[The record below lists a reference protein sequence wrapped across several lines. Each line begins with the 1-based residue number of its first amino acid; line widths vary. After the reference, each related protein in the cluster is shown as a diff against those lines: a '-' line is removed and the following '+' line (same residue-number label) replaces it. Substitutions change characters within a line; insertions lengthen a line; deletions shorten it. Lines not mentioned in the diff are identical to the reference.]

1 MAVARQGN
9 LVQSK
14 IQMLVYGEPFTGKS
28 TLASQFAYMKRPDGK
43 PFRVLFLDAESGG
56 LDDLMED
63 IQDNGIDLRNLYIV
77 YTQSLAEVREYIKKA
92 KEKEDF
98 YILDED
104 GNETDDIV
112 LDADGYPFRPD
123 AIVIDGSS
131 VLNLTTKHG
140 LVELSKRRAKVK
152 ADKAGLLGDEKFVQI
167 ENSFL
172 ELRDYQVINFKGQDL
187 VLDLTGCGLH
197 YIVTARETDE
207 KVTQNIN
214 GKDVT
219 VTTGRK
225 IPEGFKQMD
234 YNVKTV
240 LRLYRDQDDYETVKA
255 YVLKDRTKVHKPG
268 EIIEDPSLIDW
279 QAVIDKTANR
289 SDFVINNNLSKAIN
303 KEYEMAKKEVMGK
316 EDESKNDEQNSNND
330 ALELVKQID
339 EKLNSLS
346 PVNKSQAKKK
356 VTSEGLPTNYKKLTD
371 IDKLK
376 EILKVI
382 SEIE

>member
-14 IQMLVYGEPFTGKS
+14 IQMLVFGEPFTGKS

-43 PFRVLFLDAESGG
+43 QFRVLFLDAESGG

-112 LDADGYPFRPD
+112 LDADGEPFRPD

-152 ADKAGLLGDEKFVQI
+152 ANKAGLLGDEKFVQI

-219 VTTGRK
+219 VATGRK

-303 KEYEMAKKEVMGK
+303 KEYKMAKKEVMGK

>member
-207 KVTQNIN
+207 KVTQNMN

-240 LRLYRDQDDYETVKA
+240 LRLYRDQDDYEAVKA
-255 YVLKDRTKVHKPG
+255 YVLKDRTKVHNPG

-346 PVNKSQAKKK
+346 PVNKSQVKKK

>member
-28 TLASQFAYMKRPDGK
+28 TLASQFAYMKRPDEK

-112 LDADGYPFRPD
+112 LDADGHPFRPD

-225 IPEGFKQMD
+225 IPEGFKQID

-316 EDESKNDEQNSNND
+316 EDESKNDEQNSIND
-330 ALELVKQID
+330 AQELIKQID

>member
-1 MAVARQGN
+1 M
-9 LVQSK
+9 
-14 IQMLVYGEPFTGKS
+14 
-28 TLASQFAYMKRPDGK
+28 
-43 PFRVLFLDAESGG
+43 
-56 LDDLMED
+56 
-63 IQDNGIDLRNLYIV
+63 
-77 YTQSLAEVREYIKKA
+77 
-92 KEKEDF
+92 
-98 YILDED
+98 
-104 GNETDDIV
+104 
-112 LDADGYPFRPD
+112 
-123 AIVIDGSS
+123 
-131 VLNLTTKHG
+131 
-140 LVELSKRRAKVK
+140 
-152 ADKAGLLGDEKFVQI
+152 
-167 ENSFL
+167 
-172 ELRDYQVINFKGQDL
+172 
-187 VLDLTGCGLH
+187 H

-316 EDESKNDEQNSNND
+316 EDESKNDEQNSIND
-330 ALELVKQID
+330 AQELIKQID